1 MHKRLL
7 AGMLALILTFTSVSI
22 PEDVYAAQNG
32 EDVLTEAAENSGS
45 LSDES
50 EILENALTVE
60 GTNSV
65 GNLLASE
72 LSQEITEQE
81 ENNGCNVFSIEV
93 IDTSAVVSFETVE
106 DATLVVGIYD
116 EAGVKMVAA
125 GSLEVYSG
133 ETTAVV
139 DIETESMPEYFYLR
153 GFLVETDTLRPLCTS
168 YESPMYTQEMQEF
181 LAKTTADFDSEKVL
195 NLDDD
200 TTNNFAVY
208 SDETIIVPEAEGS
221 NEVVTA
227 DETTNTYVIENPDE
241 SITSLQAGD
250 IFAYEYEEGN
260 VLIVKVASI
269 TVDGTTATITGED
282 TSMEE
287 VFQYVKIDGEAGL
300 SEATIDPSSCDEG
313 VTYEGLVDYTDT
325 GDIQTYGVEVD
336 ATAEKA
342 FKARLEKKIGTD
354 ERNVTISGGLQM
366 KVDCSVK
373 LYLSFTQKYIE
384 VKLNYTAII
393 DVSVDGKADGDV
405 PLVTLGFMYSG
416 VIVEVTP
423 SFVLETSGSIAANGT
438 LKGTIGFCAAT
449 TGMKNLTTT
458 PKFETEFKAEGK
470 IFVGVS
476 LEPRIKI
483 LSDKI
488 ASANMTAKVG
498 TEVSAV
504 MEVFEDDSDQKKI
517 HSCKACLDGDI
528 NAKVS
533 VSASVKLM
541 NHKDLTFNLKLID
554 KLWKAYDFY
563 YSADY
568 DEFAFTTCP
577 HLTYRVWVTVIDDS
591 GCPIS
596 GATVMN
602 EYTTDNQGIAK
613 FYLAE
618 GNYRIAVT
626 KTGYRRDAKNIKVA
640 GDSVNVVIRLSKTEN
655 MVTGA
660 NGEFTI
666 TKRLVFE
673 NVKET
678 WNDGG
683 AYVALTLDNGL
694 YTWGPNFYGE
704 LGNGTTE
711 FSSVPAKVMDGVAT
725 VSMKDWTVGAITE
738 SGELYMWGYNRFGQ
752 LGNGT
757 TENSN
762 VPVKILD
769 DVSKVSI
776 GIYATGAITKN
787 GDLYMWGTSHILGDG
802 SFLKDSYVPVK
813 VLENVSEICVGY
825 WEVAAITTDGSLY
838 MWGGNDAG
846 SLGNGTTEDS
856 NVPVKVMDGVVSV
869 SVGSGTVGAITTDG
883 SLYMWGGN
891 NYGQLGNGTTEDS
904 NVPIKVMENVTFVDT
919 DSGITSAITK
929 NGSLYMWGEM
939 IMDS

>member
-504 MEVFEDDSDQKKI
+504 MEVFEDDSD
-517 HSCKACLDGDI
+517 
-528 NAKVS
+528 
-533 VSASVKLM
+533 
-541 NHKDLTFNLKLID
+541 
-554 KLWKAYDFY
+554 
-563 YSADY
+563 
-568 DEFAFTTCP
+568 
-577 HLTYRVWVTVIDDS
+577 
-591 GCPIS
+591 
-596 GATVMN
+596 
-602 EYTTDNQGIAK
+602 
-613 FYLAE
+613 
-618 GNYRIAVT
+618 
-626 KTGYRRDAKNIKVA
+626 
-640 GDSVNVVIRLSKTEN
+640 
-655 MVTGA
+655 
-660 NGEFTI
+660 
-666 TKRLVFE
+666 
-673 NVKET
+673 
-678 WNDGG
+678 
-683 AYVALTLDNGL
+683 
-694 YTWGPNFYGE
+694 
-704 LGNGTTE
+704 
-711 FSSVPAKVMDGVAT
+711 
-725 VSMKDWTVGAITE
+725 
-738 SGELYMWGYNRFGQ
+738 
-752 LGNGT
+752 
-757 TENSN
+757 
-762 VPVKILD
+762 
-769 DVSKVSI
+769 
-776 GIYATGAITKN
+776 
-787 GDLYMWGTSHILGDG
+787 
-802 SFLKDSYVPVK
+802 
-813 VLENVSEICVGY
+813 
-825 WEVAAITTDGSLY
+825 
-838 MWGGNDAG
+838 
-846 SLGNGTTEDS
+846 
-856 NVPVKVMDGVVSV
+856 
-869 SVGSGTVGAITTDG
+869 
-883 SLYMWGGN
+883 
-891 NYGQLGNGTTEDS
+891 
-904 NVPIKVMENVTFVDT
+904 
-919 DSGITSAITK
+919 
-929 NGSLYMWGEM
+929 
-939 IMDS
+939 